1 MPSVDDFCLM
11 LEESKYFDEL
21 EVKILKAML
30 VLRQAKKIKNPAAE
44 IAGQAS
50 MSVTNAY
57 KYLYSLQQKGLV
69 ESNKDKNK
77 IFWLSGSSNPFPR
90 IFSYI
95 GKDYLRKKEVFDRLE
110 MVYEKMMKPGTSV
123 WAGERLHEHYDTNF
137 TDRAAFLMDV
147 AREDIIITAYRL
159 YSDFILLDALKR
171 AVARGVKIRIIA
183 EEIDASVSEKLRKIG
198 VEMRLGRAWPYVVI
212 ADANHGITVDSDGKG
227 LWFLNYNTDYRR
239 RFDEMWDKAEEV

>member
-1 MPSVDDFCLM
+1 MFDQPGAAAANGGADCLE
-11 LEESKYFDEL
+11 LIAESSPIVASLDKGVSKALSQGGGHEFE
-21 EVKILKAML
+21 KI
-30 VLRQAKKIKNPAAE
+30 Q
-44 IAGQAS
+44 
-50 MSVTNAY
+50 
-57 KYLYSLQQKGLV
+57 
-69 ESNKDKNK
+69 
-77 IFWLSGSSNPFPR
+77 
-90 IFSYI
+90 
-95 GKDYLRKKEVFDRLE
+95 KDYLRKKEVFDRLE